1 MTLKTLSIKE
11 SVFNFREELQRQR
24 WDDHRLY
31 HHSRVNQS
39 LHLLSAL
46 SFLGSYVLL
55 FVNAVFAVFIGWII
69 AMWMRQIGHFFF
81 EPKDFDT
88 VNNLSHESKESI
100 KVGFNLRRKVVL
112 LTLWALIPAVLLA
125 SPSFY
130 GLVSPS
136 DSWQTYMQNV
146 GGLWLALAIGAV
158 LFRTLQLAVQQ
169 DPKTGLVW
177 FTKILTDPLHDVKM
191 YHKAPLALMR
201 GELIDPMKH
210 VR

>member
-1 MTLKTLSIKE
+1 MLNTVSIKQ

-39 LHLLSAL
+39 LHLLSAM

-55 FVNAVFAVFIGWII
+55 FVNSVFAVFIGWII
-69 AMWMRQIGHFFF
+69 AMWVRQIGHFFF
-81 EPKDFDT
+81 EPKDYDK
-88 VNNLSHESKESI
+88 VNNLSFESKEEI
-100 KVGFNLRRKVVL
+100 KIGFNLQRKIIL
-112 LTLWALIPAVLLA
+112 LTLWAAIPIVLLF

-130 GLVSPS
+130 GLVTPGS
-136 DSWQTYMQNV
+136 SWQGFAHNV
-146 GGLWLALAIGAV
+146 GTLWLGLAICAV
-158 LFRTLQLAVQQ
+158 LFRTFQLAFQQ

-177 FTKILTDPLHDVKM
+177 CTKILTDPLHDIKM

-201 GELIDPMKH
+201 GEKIDPMHH
-210 VR
+210 VQ

>member
-1 MTLKTLSIKE
+1 MNTLSVKQ
-11 SVFNFREELQRQR
+11 SVFDFREELQRQR

-55 FVNAVFAVFIGWII
+55 FVNSVFAVFIGWII

-100 KVGFNLRRKVVL
+100 KIGFNLRRKVIL
-112 LTLWALIPAVLLA
+112 LTLWALIPVLLLI

-130 GLVSPS
+130 GLVSPGE
-136 DSWQTYMQNV
+136 SWQVYIQNV
-146 GGLWLALAIGAV
+146 GGLWLTLAIGAV

-191 YHKAPLALMR
+191 YHKAPLALLR
-201 GELIDPMKH
+201 GEMIDPMNH

>member
-1 MTLKTLSIKE
+1 MNTVSIKE
-11 SVFNFREELQRQR
+11 SVFDFRAELQKQR

-100 KVGFNLRRKVVL
+100 KIGFNLRRKIVL
-112 LTLWALIPAVLLA
+112 LTLWALIPVLLLV

-130 GLVSPS
+130 GMVSPG
-136 DSWQTYMQNV
+136 DSWQAYMQNV
-146 GGLWLALAIGAV
+146 GGLWLVLAIGAV

-169 DPKTGLVW
+169 DPRTGLVW

-201 GELIDPMKH
+201 GERIDPMNH

>member
-1 MTLKTLSIKE
+1 MNTLSVKQ
-11 SVFNFREELQRQR
+11 SVFDFREELQRQR

-55 FVNAVFAVFIGWII
+55 FVNSVFAVFIGWII

-100 KVGFNLRRKVVL
+100 KIGFNLRRKVIL
-112 LTLWALIPAVLLA
+112 LTLWALIPVLLLI

-130 GLVSPS
+130 GLVSPGE
-136 DSWQTYMQNV
+136 SWQVYIQNV
-146 GGLWLALAIGAV
+146 GGLWLTLAIGAV

-177 FTKILTDPLHDVKM
+177 FAKILTDPLHDVKM
-191 YHKAPLALMR
+191 YHKAPLALLR
-201 GELIDPMKH
+201 GEMIDPMNH

>member
-1 MTLKTLSIKE
+1 MNTVSIKE

-46 SFLGSYVLL
+46 SFLSSYALL
-55 FVNAVFAVFIGWII
+55 FVNSVFAVFIGWII

-100 KVGFNLRRKVVL
+100 KIGFNLRRKVVL
-112 LTLWALIPAVLLA
+112 LTLWALIPAVLLV

-130 GLVSPS
+130 GLVSPG
-136 DSWQTYMQNV
+136 DSWATYIQNV
-146 GGLWLALAIGAV
+146 GGLWLALAVGAV

-191 YHKAPLALMR
+191 YHKAPIALLR
-201 GELIDPMKH
+201 GELIDPMNH